1 MGRGWAWAKMAWA
14 GAGLS
19 AGLWMMSVSGT
30 AEAYTEGLSEQG
42 RPLRWMGRPRL
53 DLAGY
58 PVNRSGIG
66 SDYLFSTVVRSL
78 QLWQDA
84 SLGQVEFDYWQG
96 TNPKIFEPN
105 SDFNGLSS
113 LYFSSSGG
121 QALGP
126 SVLGMTQVWYAV
138 DTGEILEADVQ
149 LNDVDFRFST
159 NESDTSSQGSRSVYL
174 ANVVAHELGHA
185 YGLSHSGVAQASM
198 FPIEASGQ
206 SEPTCDDQAGIRS
219 LAIGPRGA
227 SRGEV
232 SGRILSESS
241 GSPVFGAHVV
251 AVSRTLGRVEG
262 SAVTNPSGEFR
273 IGGLDPGEVLL
284 LAEPYFLGGGSLPAP
299 YQGIQPRI
307 CPAGNYFSR
316 TWWMNP
322 SGAAEPLAIGIPS
335 GGAARAPDLVV
346 RCSGNSDFSA
356 AIAAIPGTSSLMN
369 APRLEWRSDQSL
381 AFVDRIDSGATYYR
395 LGFLSGALEMRTTAI
410 AVFSQASTRLKL
422 LDSRGRWITAA
433 TSEVSESGDAR
444 LRADSLPMDE
454 YVLKIEKYSA
464 SGSDYPT
471 GGMGVDQ
478 VPFLLVTGRWGGTL
492 NLGRSVGTRCSLPT
506 PERVYQS
513 PAGDPRRHSMERE
526 TGIGFCGSIRRA
538 GDGNWKGGL
547 RSSDGP
553 SIGPSS
559 PDRFESEWA
568 KAVRFF
574 LPFSVVAVAWRWQ
587 RRRRLPAH

>member
-1 MGRGWAWAKMAWA
+1 MGRGWAWAKMAWV

-19 AGLWMMSVSGT
+19 AGLGMMGGTGT
-30 AEAYTEGLSEQG
+30 AEAFTEGLSEQG

-66 SDYLFSTVVRSL
+66 SEFLFSTVVRSL

-96 TNPKIFEPN
+96 LNPKVYEPN

-159 NESDTSSQGSRSVYL
+159 NEADTSSQGSRSVYL

-219 LAIGPRGA
+219 IAIGSRGA
-227 SRGEV
+227 GRGEV
-232 SGRILSESS
+232 SGRILSETS
-241 GSPVFGAHVV
+241 GGPVFGAHVV

-262 SAVTNPSGEFR
+262 SAVSGPSGEFR
-273 IGGLDPGEVLL
+273 IGGLDPGEVHLFV
-284 LAEPYFLGGGSLPAP
+284 EPYFLGGGSLPTP

-322 SGAAEPLAIGIPS
+322 SGLAEPLAIAIPS
-335 GGAARAPDLVV
+335 GGAARAPDLGV
-346 RCSGNSDFSA
+346 RCSGTSDFSA
-356 AIAAIPGTSSLMN
+356 SVAAIPGTSSLSS
-369 APRLEWRSDQSL
+369 APRLEWRSDQTL

-395 LGFLSGALEMRTTAI
+395 IGFLSGTLEVRTTAI
-410 AVFSQASTRLKL
+410 ALFSQAATRLKL
-422 LDSRGRWITAA
+422 LDSRGRWIPAA
-433 TSEVSESGDAR
+433 ISQISESGDSR
-444 LRADSLPMDE
+444 LRADSLPLDE
-454 YVLKIEKYSA
+454 YVLKVEKISA

-471 GGMGVDQ
+471 GGLGVDQ
-478 VPFLLVTGRWGGTL
+478 VPFLLVTGSWGGGSSSSQA
-492 NLGRSVGTRCSLPT
+492 LGSRCSLPT
-506 PERVYQS
+506 PQRSYQS
-513 PAGDPRRHSMERE
+513 PAGDPRRHSMDRE
-526 TGIGFCGSIRRA
+526 TSIGFCGSIRRA
-538 GDGNWKGGL
+538 GSGDWKG
-547 RSSDGP
+547 
-553 SIGPSS
+553 S
-559 PDRFESEWA
+559 PDSGRFESEWA
-568 KAVRFF
+568 RAVRFF
-574 LPFSVVAVAWRWQ
+574 LPFSAIAVAWRWQ
-587 RRRRLPAH
+587 RRRRLPTH